1 MGIVGGALGFYVQGT
16 TTTRRRLDSLMS
28 LTSAKTITPIS
39 YHRPSKYKEPRAY
52 YYYYYYSTIC
62 EEKRRA
68 RRLYSTAHSL
78 FSHLDGREEAMGG
91 RI

>member
-16 TTTRRRLDSLMS
+16 TTTRRRRLDSLMS

-52 YYYYYYSTIC
+52 YYYSTIYVRRK
-62 EEKRRA
+62 EE
-68 RRLYSTAHSL
+68 LDDYIVQLTLSL
-78 FSHLDGREEAMGG
+78 S
-91 RI
+91 IQPS